1 MKLNTDTYRTVQM
14 NARCDVTDLW
24 FQSSFRSSASRQQSV
39 TETRV
44 RISLSMSET
53 GILSAARRPTRW
65 RCQRLEKKKKKL
77 KKSFIQMTRCLSKQT
92 ANSVATVASRQ
103 LIRVFAFGKRD
114 ATYSSLQLREN
125 ASLIKNEIN
134 KWGKKK
140 KRKKSFTLGNPRQS
154 LTTSGINDEKKPLPA
169 DCVWFLSRDDAHV
182 HQRGTCT
189 LTRGYEWI
197 CVSVR
202 CLRATA
208 PRGSTI
214 IN

>member
-1 MKLNTDTYRTVQM
+1 MKLNTETYRTGQM

-53 GILSAARRPTRW
+53 GILSAARRQTRW
-65 RCQRLEKKKKKL
+65 RFQRLKKKRKKL

-140 KRKKSFTLGNPRQS
+140 RKEKRASPWEIRGSRSQQAALMTRKSHYL
-154 LTTSGINDEKKPLPA
+154 LTASDFYHETT
-169 DCVWFLSRDDAHV
+169 R
-182 HQRGTCT
+182 TCT
-189 LTRGYEWI
+189 SAG
-197 CVSVR
+197 
-202 CLRATA
+202 RAHSRA
-208 PRGSTI
+208 DM
-214 IN
+214 NEFA

>member
-1 MKLNTDTYRTVQM
+1 MKLNTETYRM
-14 NARCDVTDLW
+14 PDVTSLIYG
-24 FQSSFRSSASRQQSV
+24 FSQVSGHQLPGNNQLLKQESESA
-39 TETRV
+39 
-44 RISLSMSET
+44 
-53 GILSAARRPTRW
+53 
-65 RCQRLEKKKKKL
+65 CQWVKLESYLLLADQHVDVFNVWKKKKKL

-154 LTTSGINDEKKPLPA
+154 LTTSGINDEKKPLLA
-169 DCVWFLSRDDAHV
+169 DCVWFYHETTR
-182 HQRGTCT
+182 TCT
-189 LTRGYEWI
+189 SAG
-197 CVSVR
+197 
-202 CLRATA
+202 RAHSRA
-208 PRGSTI
+208 DM
-214 IN
+214 NEFA

>member
-1 MKLNTDTYRTVQM
+1 MWRHWFMVSVKFQVISFQATISYWNKSQNQPVNEWNWNLICCSQTNTLTFST
-14 NARCDVTDLW
+14 
-24 FQSSFRSSASRQQSV
+24 S
-39 TETRV
+39 
-44 RISLSMSET
+44 
-53 GILSAARRPTRW
+53 
-65 RCQRLEKKKKKL
+65 EKKKKKL

-154 LTTSGINDEKKPLPA
+154 LTTSGINDEKKPLLA
-169 DCVWFLSRDDAHV
+169 DCVWFYHETTR
-182 HQRGTCT
+182 TCT
-189 LTRGYEWI
+189 SAG
-197 CVSVR
+197 
-202 CLRATA
+202 RAHSRA
-208 PRGSTI
+208 DM
-214 IN
+214 NEFA